1 MNMKTRILALVFAL
15 SAGAASAQQTNLPNI
30 ALPSQS
36 VIGNALPVPSTANAI
51 PLAQLQTLLSALPN
65 APTSPIVSVK
75 TVGAKGDG
83 VADDYSIINGAITV
97 MAAAGGG
104 TLFFPAGTY
113 LMSSALV
120 PVSGV
125 NIQGAGRDVTIIKGQ
140 GIGLS
145 PFNCSMVI
153 AATFTGGNHQENLSG
168 TAITYPIDA
177 PIEGTNTVKTTTNAN
192 AGNFAAGQTIL
203 ITGDLHGTNFWYPDW
218 FTTVVSANA
227 GTGIITLAENLPF
240 GGANITTVQRLLTVP
255 QNIKISD
262 MTILGA
268 GSAAFQITGTQNV
281 TLDNVAV
288 RAGSGGVTLAGA
300 EFSAN
305 RNSALQN
312 SVGYG
317 IVVDMLGC
325 IDCRIVNNVL
335 NGGQLSFDGGSQ
347 NSIASGNVVNSPSSN
362 GSPSNGILLGALANR
377 IRILGNTVTNV
388 PASLAGINLF
398 NNDGGNHLIESN
410 TVTGVD
416 TTTTLGI
423 AINNSVNNTVVGNWL
438 NHLAFGVIVA
448 NNATGQLIDANTI
461 LNTTTPYSIDN
472 TSSIRQ
478 PFVMGPLTIAALP
491 ACTVGF
497 TGARATVSNG
507 VATPTYQG
515 AVSTTGAATQPV
527 FCNGSGWVYD

>member
-15 SAGAASAQQTNLPNI
+15 SVGAASAQQTNI

-51 PLAQLQTLLSALPN
+51 PLAQLQTLLSALLN
-65 APTSPIVSVK
+65 AQTSPIVSVK

-83 VADDYSIINGAITV
+83 VADDYSIIKGAITV

-218 FTTVVSANA
+218 FTTVVSVNA
-227 GTGIITLAENLPF
+227 GTGIITLSENLPF
-240 GGANITTVQRLLTVP
+240 GGANITTVQRLLAVP
-255 QNIKISD
+255 QNIKVSD
-262 MTILGA
+262 MTILGTNI
-268 GSAAFQITGTQNV
+268 SAYQITASQNI
-281 TLDNVAV
+281 TFENVAI
-288 RAGSGGVTLAGA
+288 RAGFGGIAAAGA
-300 EFSAN
+300 EFTAC
-305 RNSALQN
+305 RNCAFQN
-312 SVGYG
+312 SIGYG
-317 IVVDMLGC
+317 IFVDMLGC
-325 IDCRIVNNVL
+325 FDFRAVNNVL
-335 NGGQLSFDGGSQ
+335 NGGQ
-347 NSIASGNVVNSPSSN
+347 
-362 GSPSNGILLGALANR
+362 
-377 IRILGNTVTNV
+377 
-388 PASLAGINLF
+388 
-398 NNDGGNHLIESN
+398 
-410 TVTGVD
+410 
-416 TTTTLGI
+416 
-423 AINNSVNNTVVGNWL
+423 
-438 NHLAFGVIVA
+438 
-448 NNATGQLIDANTI
+448 
-461 LNTTTPYSIDN
+461 
-472 TSSIRQ
+472 
-478 PFVMGPLTIAALP
+478 
-491 ACTVGF
+491 
-497 TGARATVSNG
+497 
-507 VATPTYQG
+507 
-515 AVSTTGAATQPV
+515 
-527 FCNGSGWVYD
+527 